1 MRRLRWYIVISFFFH
16 LVFVL
21 AMVDIDFSA
30 KDEQAYDVYEVEIVA
45 QAPSRVRASAPKA
58 AVSPAYIDKKTD
70 TPKSISEINK
80 EKALPD
86 ISPVLSPS
94 KIEPQPGNREEQ
106 DDFPDTK
113 NEAPSQSQVHSPDTG
128 QGKGGAVAA
137 DQSSYLLA
145 LWKSQVMS
153 LVQRVWKAP
162 PEIALIDKSLKT
174 TYLLRISRNGELMDK
189 RLLISSG
196 SGPYD
201 RSVHLALSSLKRLPQ
216 PPLFMV
222 AGQDSVEVTM
232 SFTPPKEQTR

>member
-1 MRRLRWYIVISFFFH
+1 MRKLRWYIGISLFFH
-16 LVFVL
+16 LIFIM
-21 AMVDIDFSA
+21 AMVDIDFSP
-30 KDEQAYDVYEVEIVA
+30 KDKPVYDVYEVDIVA
-45 QAPSRVRASAPKA
+45 QAPSAVHAPASREA
-58 AVSPAYIDKKTD
+58 ASTKYINSTTD

-86 ISPVLSPS
+86 ITPEITPS
-94 KIEPQPGNREEQ
+94 KIEPQPGSREEQ
-106 DDFPDTK
+106 DPLPDTK
-113 NEAPSQSQVHSPDTG
+113 NETPSRSQAHSPDAG
-128 QGKGGAVAA
+128 QGKAGSM

-174 TYLLRISRNGELMDK
+174 TYLLRISRGGDLMDK

-196 SGPYD
+196 NSPYD

-232 SFTPPKEQTR
+232 SFTPPKGAN

>member
-1 MRRLRWYIVISFFFH
+1 MRSLRWYIGISLFFH
-16 LVFVL
+16 LVFVV
-21 AMVDIDFSA
+21 AMVDIDFSP
-30 KDEQAYDVYEVEIVA
+30 KDRPVYDVYEVDIVA
-45 QAPSRVRASAPKA
+45 EAPSSVRTSAPKA
-58 AVSPAYIDKKTD
+58 TANAKNINMKTD
-70 TPKSISEINK
+70 TPKTISEINR
-80 EKALPD
+80 EKTLPN
-86 ISPVLSPS
+86 ITPELSPS
-94 KIEPQPGNREEQ
+94 KIEPQPASREEH
-106 DDFPDTK
+106 DDFPDAK
-113 NEAPSQSQVHSPDTG
+113 DDASSHSHGQAHSPDTG
-128 QGKGGAVAA
+128 QGKTGGM

-174 TYLLRISRNGELMDK
+174 TYLLRISRSGDLMDK

-196 SGPYD
+196 NSPYD

-232 SFTPPKEQTR
+232 SFTPPKGAD